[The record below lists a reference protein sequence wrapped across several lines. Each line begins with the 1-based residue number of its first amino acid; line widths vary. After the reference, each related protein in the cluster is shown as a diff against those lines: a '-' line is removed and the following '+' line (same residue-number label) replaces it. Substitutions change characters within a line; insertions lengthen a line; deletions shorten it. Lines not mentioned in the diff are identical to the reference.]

1 MAEGGNPTLTD
12 DGAAIAEILL
22 PVAIDHSYSYLVPR
36 GIAVAPGDFVEVPLG
51 TRITNGVVWE
61 VRSGAGG
68 ANLKAIFSRLDIP
81 PLPAHLRKFIDW
93 VARWTLSPR
102 GMVLRMAI
110 VAPLQAGPEP
120 ARVGIGW
127 ASSSWTGCPSPSC

>member
-1 MAEGGNPTLTD
+1 MAEGGNPILTD

-22 PVAIDHSYSYLVPR
+22 PVAIHRPYSYLVPR

-51 TRITNGVVWE
+51 TRMTNGVVRE

-68 ANLKAIFSRLDIP
+68 ANLKAILSRLDIP
-81 PLPAHLRKFIDW
+81 PLSAHLRKFIDW

-102 GMVLRMAI
+102 GMVSRMAI
-110 VAPLQAGPEP
+110 GAPFLAGPEP
-120 ARVGIGW
+120 ARFGVRLKGRRHR
-127 ASSSWTGCPSPSC
+127 A

>member
-1 MAEGGNPTLTD
+1 MAEGGNPALMD
-12 DGAAIAEILL
+12 EGAAIAEILV
-22 PVAIDHSYSYLVPR
+22 PVAIDHPYSYRVPH

-68 ANLKAIFSRLDIP
+68 ANLKAILERLDIP
-81 PLPAHLRKFIDW
+81 PLPANLRNFVDW

-110 VAPLQAGPEP
+110 GAPFQAGPEP
-120 ARVGIGW
+120 ARVGVRLAGSRR
-127 ASSSWTGCPSPSC
+127 AG